1 MAMLRTKSTFFY
13 QQNYTVQKNG
23 KKRYKRFFV
32 EDEAEFDIP
41 LVSSSDEFPV
51 AFLVKQKDENT
62 GKIIEKEIRL
72 YKGHLFKKSR
82 NTLEN
87 LMTRLA
93 RRRIPPVEKKPPQG
107 EFYLGKNYREAGI
120 EYLQEKILRSG
131 YMLFEKEDGKVEV
144 WYLCKIPTYFFYQQK
159 DGLHLNVRI
168 EDVQNCFFHNDDF
181 SSTDERDYYGYLPSE
196 KEAMFALEKKEYA
209 EYYSV
214 SEEDVQ
220 IHDLENEI
228 ICLVPEIHE
237 KYPNIRQEE
246 QAKLLQSLEKF
257 LYKLEISS
265 TLTDTE
271 KQCYQQTKKF
281 RDDLIRI

>member
-1 MAMLRTKSTFFY
+1 MLRTKSTFFY

-62 GKIIEKEIRL
+62 GEI
-72 YKGHLFKKSR
+72 
-82 NTLEN
+82 
-87 LMTRLA
+87 
-93 RRRIPPVEKKPPQG
+93 
-107 EFYLGKNYREAGI
+107 
-120 EYLQEKILRSG
+120 
-131 YMLFEKEDGKVEV
+131 
-144 WYLCKIPTYFFYQQK
+144 
-159 DGLHLNVRI
+159 I
-168 EDVQNCFFHNDDF
+168 EDVQNCFFHNGDF

-228 ICLVPEIHE
+228 ICLVPEINE